1 MAVMNINVFS
11 VMLRHGMDVTVVL
24 PDDIDEGEQLK
35 CVWLYH
41 GGSGDNTEWLYHTP
55 LVDTVEKRHF
65 AAVLP
70 NVDESCFVNMNI
82 GNRYE
87 SYVAKELPSI
97 IWNMFKCISDKRE
110 DNYVSG
116 YSNGGYGCLHTVLK
130 YPKKFSKVGAFSAGD
145 KADSAYVNDGSAK
158 AKGRINLFGDGDIHK
173 TDYCLTY
180 LADKLAAADNEELI
194 PDIYHA
200 CGGKDPWLDMNHIV
214 RDYFLEHKNVYKNYI
229 YDEIDELGH
238 EWRFWDIE
246 LGKFLDYAGLREVRP
261 AKI

>member
-1 MAVMNINVFS
+1 MAVMDINVFS

-24 PDDIDEGEQLK
+24 PDDIDDEEQLK

-41 GGSGDNTEWLYHTP
+41 GGSGDNTEWLYHTA

-116 YSNGGYGCLHTVLK
+116 YSMVDMAVFIQFLSTHRFFQRWERFRQVI
-130 YPKKFSKVGAFSAGD
+130 
-145 KADSAYVNDGSAK
+145 
-158 AKGRINLFGDGDIHK
+158 R
-173 TDYCLTY
+173 
-180 LADKLAAADNEELI
+180 LI
-194 PDIYHA
+194 QH
-200 CGGKDPWLDMNHIV
+200 M
-214 RDYFLEHKNVYKNYI
+214 
-229 YDEIDELGH
+229 
-238 EWRFWDIE
+238 
-246 LGKFLDYAGLREVRP
+246 
-261 AKI
+261 

>member
-1 MAVMNINVFS
+1 MAVMDINVFS

-24 PDDIDEGEQLK
+24 PDDIDDEEQLK

-41 GGSGDNTEWLYHTP
+41 GGSGDNTEWLYHTA

-130 YPKKFSKVGAFSAGD
+130 YPQIFSKVGAFSAGD
-145 KADSAYVNDGSAK
+145 KADSAYVNDGSTK
-158 AKGRINLFGDGDIHK
+158 AKGESI
-173 TDYCLTY
+173 
-180 LADKLAAADNEELI
+180 
-194 PDIYHA
+194 
-200 CGGKDPWLDMNHIV
+200 
-214 RDYFLEHKNVYKNYI
+214 FLEMEIYI
-229 YDEIDELGH
+229 IQIIVLH
-238 EWRFWDIE
+238 I
-246 LGKFLDYAGLREVRP
+246 LQTS
-261 AKI
+261 